1 MRIAV
6 LVALRDLRGRM
17 RDRSAWIAAFVAPVA
32 LAAILSLAFGADSD
46 GPGLQLAVAE
56 AGGDPTAEALA
67 RTLDAMA
74 APEGGLRVETLR
86 DEAAVRAAVGEEDVD
101 AGIVVRAGAAGPELV
116 VLGRQDA
123 PVSAEVAQS
132 IAQGVALGIGQGV
145 ALGIGQGVALGIGQ
159 GVALGIGQGVA
170 LGTTAPGRL
179 PLAEERLRGRSP
191 TSADYYGPAMAVFF
205 VFFVTAFAPLSL
217 IAERRD
223 GTFARLAAAPIRMSA
238 VLLGKGLAVFTLG
251 LVSVLVVWAVT
262 WAVFGAHWGSP
273 PGVLALVVAVVF
285 AAGGVTTLAAAGART
300 ERQADGQISLVVFT
314 GALLGGNFVP
324 LTSLPGFLRDAA
336 MFTPNGWAMRGFVEL
351 SNGASVRDVLP
362 NVGMLVAMAAVAG
375 VAAAWRADRAPRAA
389 SGVAA

>member
-1 MRIAV
+1 MMRIAA

-17 RDRSAWIAAFVAPVA
+17 RDRSAWVAAVVAPIA

-46 GPGLQLAVAE
+46 GPGLRLAVARP
-56 AGGDPTAEALA
+56 GGDPIAVSLA
-67 RTLDAMA
+67 RTLAAMA

-86 DEAAVRAAVGEEDVD
+86 DEAAVRAAVGAEDVD
-101 AGIVVRAGAAGPELV
+101 AGIVVRSGAAGPELV

-123 PVSAEVAQS
+123 PVSAEIAQS
-132 IAQGVALGIGQGV
+132 IAQGVSMGA
-145 ALGIGQGVALGIGQ
+145 
-159 GVALGIGQGVA
+159 
-170 LGTTAPGRL
+170 TAPDRL

-223 GTFARLAAAPIRMSA
+223 GTFARLAAAPIRLSA
-238 VLLGKGLAVFTLG
+238 VLLGKGMAVFALG
-251 LVSVLVVWAVT
+251 LGSVLVVWGVT
-262 WAVFGAHWGSP
+262 WAVFGAHWGNP
-273 PGVLALVVAVVF
+273 LGVLALVVAVVL
-285 AAGGVTTLAAAGART
+285 AAGGLTTLAAAGART

-324 LTSLPGFLRDAA
+324 LTALPGFLRQAA
-336 MFTPNGWAMRGFVEL
+336 LFTPNGWAMRGFVEL

-362 NVGMLVAMAAVAG
+362 NVGMLVAMAALAG
-375 VAAAWRADRAPRAA
+375 AAAAWRADRAPGATPAA
-389 SGVAA
+389 AA

>member
-145 ALGIGQGVALGIGQ
+145 ALGTI
-159 GVALGIGQGVA
+159 
-170 LGTTAPGRL
+170 APGRL